1 MNKTI
6 LIGNLTKDPDLR
18 YTSNQTA
25 VCNFTLAVNR
35 GKDRD
40 GNDKGADFP
49 RIIVYGRTAENC
61 NKYLDKGRKVA
72 IQGRIQTG
80 SYKDKDGKT
89 VYTTD
94 VVAEQVEFLGSGERN
109 QITGYQQE
117 EREVSRN
124 QSFDNQATQVNTR
137 DYLNQFPYQT
147 QPQQQTGGYE
157 SIFDTDIKF
166 DDDDIPF

>member
-1 MNKTI
+1 MNKII
-6 LIGNLTKDPDLR
+6 LIGNLTKDPELR

-25 VCNFTLAVNR
+25 VCNFTMAVNR

-49 RIIVYGRTAENC
+49 RIIVYGRSAENC
-61 NKYLDKGRKVA
+61 DKYLDKGRKVA

-94 VVAEQVEFLGSGERN
+94 VVAEQVEFLGSGERQQN
-109 QITGYQQE
+109 TGYQQE
-117 EREVSRN
+117 ERETPRN

-147 QPQQQTGGYE
+147 QPQQQTGYE
-157 SIFDTDIKF
+157 SMFDAEIGF

>member
-1 MNKTI
+1 MNKII

-147 QPQQQTGGYE
+147 QPQQQAGGYE